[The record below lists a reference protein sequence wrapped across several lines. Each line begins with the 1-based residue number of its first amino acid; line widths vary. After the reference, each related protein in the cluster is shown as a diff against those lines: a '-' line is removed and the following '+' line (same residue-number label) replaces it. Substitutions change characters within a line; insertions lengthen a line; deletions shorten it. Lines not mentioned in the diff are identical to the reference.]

1 MRVVFDLLLQ
11 IVPAVF
17 DLVQREIKPLPGS
30 ASDLTLS
37 PLVKPCL
44 EWSDEIVVYV
54 SKGKLGIQ

>member
-30 ASDLTLS
+30 ASDLTH

>member
-1 MRVVFDLLLQ
+1 MFDLLLQ

-30 ASDLTLS
+30 ASDLTH